1 MVVNQRIFLL
11 ILRRKETWTKTQSK
25 LCCVYIQYL
34 SAIESSSSHIR
45 VATTI
50 SRNIGNFIYFEVLRA
65 RMVTIR
71 HSFDPEEFR
80 AHESF

>member
-1 MVVNQRIFLL
+1 MLCLYPVSVAIDLFHFSQSLL
-11 ILRRKETWTKTQSK
+11 LGF
-25 LCCVYIQYL
+25 
-34 SAIESSSSHIR
+34 
-45 VATTI
+45 I
-50 SRNIGNFIYFEVLRA
+50 SWIPGNFIYFEICRA